1 MFFLLPFVVKG
12 PISSGYCEKL
22 FTVLFFKNKI
32 LFCLHSSWDDKLRIV
47 IVIVLIFLMFVIQ
60 YYLLICAHR
69 ESKCFFVPCRFQFA
83 LKPYEVVT
91 ATSDRGDVII
101 ISMFLKLAYVQKMSV
116 FDRNVK
122 GSCFDLRFSAFL
134 WTHKCLMFTAFVM
147 PREETN
153 YIIFDVGSFCVAD
166 FCAMLGNI
174 LMQYF

>member
-1 MFFLLPFVVKG
+1 MFG
-12 PISSGYCEKL
+12 
-22 FTVLFFKNKI
+22 
-32 LFCLHSSWDDKLRIV
+32 
-47 IVIVLIFLMFVIQ
+47 IQ
-60 YYLLICAHR
+60 YYLLICSHR

-101 ISMFLKLAYVQKMSV
+101 TSLFLKLAYVQKMSV

-122 GSCFDLRFSAFL
+122 SSCFDLQFSAFL

-147 PREETN
+147 SREETRFMM
-153 YIIFDVGSFCVAD
+153 FDVGSFCVAY

-174 LMQYF
+174 LMQFFLVTNVIFAFWMVFHGALIIYDVSLFLSFSFA